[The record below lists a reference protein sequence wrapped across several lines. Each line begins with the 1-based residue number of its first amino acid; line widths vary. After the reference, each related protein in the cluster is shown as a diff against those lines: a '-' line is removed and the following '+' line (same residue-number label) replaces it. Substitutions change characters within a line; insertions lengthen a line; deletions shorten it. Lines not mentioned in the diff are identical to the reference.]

1 MFDQELQKGKQV
13 FGAEGWG
20 LFATD
25 DGEYT
30 ILEWDDACVAR
41 LAWLLQGMLKRHA
54 LSTNFV
60 SRYGDRGLVVRDLTP
75 IDLSV
80 VVDAAEHDTKLR
92 FVSRLGREMGRRE
105 AERVPGAR
113 PSRLAVM
120 EDVALHAARSLR
132 PYLNPLGIHTFTLTF
147 HFGITSGGECL
158 AQVPNPLDCSF
169 GQPDYE
175 AICSRLDVKH

>member
-1 MFDQELQKGKQV
+1 MEEMLQKGNQV
-13 FGAEGWG
+13 FRAEGWG

-25 DGEYT
+25 NGDFA
-30 ILEWDDACVAR
+30 ILEWDDSETAR
-41 LAWLLQGMLKRHA
+41 LAWLLQATLKRHA
-54 LSTNFV
+54 LSTSCV

-80 VVDAAEHDTKLR
+80 VVEATEHETELR
-92 FVSRLGREMGRRE
+92 LISRLGREVSPKE
-105 AERVPGAR
+105 AQRIPGAK

-132 PYLNPLGIHTFTLTF
+132 PYLSPLGVHQFRLTF

-158 AQVPNPLDCSF
+158 ARVPNPLECSF
-169 GQPDYE
+169 GQADY
-175 AICSRLDVKH
+175 AAVCSRLDVKH